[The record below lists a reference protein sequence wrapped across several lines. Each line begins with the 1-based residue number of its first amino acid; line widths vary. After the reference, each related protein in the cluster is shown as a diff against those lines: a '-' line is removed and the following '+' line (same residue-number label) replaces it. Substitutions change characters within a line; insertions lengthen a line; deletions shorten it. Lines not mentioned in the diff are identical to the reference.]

1 MENKRKASR
10 YDCAVPVESKKGTAF
25 DDSLTIDISS
35 GGVGLILEKYIPID
49 TKMAVEIALTPEG
62 DPFVTVGRVKWIRRL
77 PDQQHYRVGMSF
89 GEPPSALK
97 SRINSHFK

>member
-1 MENKRKASR
+1 MENKRRTSR

-35 GGVGLILEKYIPID
+35 GGVGLISEKYIPID
-49 TKMAVEIALTPEG
+49 TQMAVEIALTPES
-62 DPFVTVGRVKWIRRL
+62 DPFVTMGRVKWIRQL
-77 PDQQHYRVGMSF
+77 PDLHHYRVGMAFS
-89 GEPPSALK
+89 ESPTALR